1 MKALLATLLTLF
13 SLVGTTTA
21 QAAHVLG
28 VDAARPVKKWVA
40 ALEGLKATSISIDRD
55 TIHVAIVKDCV
66 LGIFHPS
73 QPPAM
78 GATQAV
84 GNTILSWSKACDDID
99 GREAAL
105 SAAGP
110 ITLPWI
116 DLAGAS
122 PAPASGGQRAAI
134 KGRAAAKKALARNDL
149 KRAQR
154 ALLPLLSR
162 ASIRPIDRLGLIPLA
177 AASGLRAEAWAAAND
192 PAMNAV
198 GPALLAGLRTNLL
211 AGAGLGAEV
220 ARVTIDAKDACHAST
235 LASAGLATRAYDAVL
250 RLASRI
256 RELDPGCFS
265 AYQDEAEAATMLRQ
279 LDRQRSVTLA
289 AMERFPGDP
298 RLAPM
303 EEAYL
308 VDSGRAK
315 VVQERLEKRLAAGD
329 RSSDVVKELIGFY
342 IAPESR
348 AQNLERFRA
357 AADGDEKDTMA
368 AFFAGVLLHYT
379 QDYAASTA
387 YLERVERALADEA
400 RLYIYRAMNA
410 FNLGDM
416 KMAKKLLG
424 KAEKMDLEDPDVV
437 YCIGEVYRD
446 EDRKRA
452 LAALQAYWHQ
462 TAYTSDP
469 TSVKQRRVQGM
480 IHAIERCIRDETP
493 APCPGPWE
501 HTFDSVAM
509 VAAKRAADEKLVKLK
524 EQGLIGGGTTGAPPG
539 MELPPGVEPPPG
551 FKPPPGWD
559 PSQGPPPGFDMPA
572 GFEPPPGWDPSMG
585 KPPGM
590 QKKAG
595 KAKTTP

>member
-1 MKALLATLLTLF
+1 MKALLVTLL
-13 SLVGTTTA
+13 SLPVLMGTPAA

-28 VDAARPVKKWVA
+28 VDAARPAKKWVA
-40 ALEGLKATSISIDRD
+40 ALEGLDATSISIDRD
-55 TIHVAIVKDCV
+55 TIQVGIGSGCV
-66 LGIFHPS
+66 LGIFHPD

-78 GATQAV
+78 GATQTV
-84 GNTILSWSKACDDID
+84 GNTLLSWSKACDDVG
-99 GREAAL
+99 GRDKALAAAGAL
-105 SAAGP
+105 S
-110 ITLPWI
+110 LPWI
-116 DLAGAS
+116 DLAGSS
-122 PAPASGGQRAAI
+122 PAPAKGGQQAAI
-134 KGRAAAKKALARNDL
+134 KGRAAAKKALDRNDV

-154 ALLPLLSR
+154 ALKPLLSR
-162 ASIRPIDRLGLIPLA
+162 SDIRPIDRLGLIPLA

-192 PAMNAV
+192 PTMNAV
-198 GPALLAGLRTNLL
+198 GPALLAGLRTYLL

-220 ARVTIDAKDACHAST
+220 ARVTIDAEDACHAST
-235 LASAGLATRAYDAVL
+235 LASAGLATRAYESVL

-256 RELDPGCFS
+256 RELDAGCFA

-279 LDRQRSVTLA
+279 LDRQRAVTLA

-298 RLAPM
+298 RLTPM

-308 VDSGRAK
+308 VDSGRGK

-342 IAPESR
+342 IAPENR
-348 AQNLERFRA
+348 AENLARFQAAA
-357 AADGDEKDTMA
+357 AADGQDTMA

-387 YLERVERALADEA
+387 YLERVERALAKEA

-410 FNLGDM
+410 FNLGDL
-416 KMAKKLLG
+416 KTAKKLLG

-446 EDRKRA
+446 DDRKRA

-469 TSVKQRRVQGM
+469 TSVKQRRVLGM

-509 VAAKRAADEKLVKLK
+509 VAAKKAADEKLVKLK
-524 EQGLIGGGTTGAPPG
+524 EQGMIGGGTTGPPPG
-539 MELPPGVEPPPG
+539 MELPPGIEPPPG

-585 KPPGM
+585 MPPGM
-590 QKKAG
+590 GKKTE
-595 KAKTTP
+595 KAKP